1 MYTFAAEQKTNLIMS
16 HIITR
21 VFLPL
26 LLIVWVSNFALAG
39 NEPGK
44 VNTAYTLPIDSPKKE
59 VAPPPPAP
67 PMLTF
72 PVSSITA
79 KMTLNG
85 YTQVRYQDYE
95 DGDSKT
101 RNSFDIRNARLI
113 LKGTVLK
120 NIAYNFQC
128 DFAPPTVRLMDGTFA
143 YTINKYA
150 KFTAGQQK
158 VPLSYESL
166 RTDYDI
172 HSMSRSQ
179 VVEAL
184 TGRSKDVLATA
195 NSTTAVNNNG
205 RDIGFLFSGGVPNAK
220 TQGTWVDYY
229 LGVFNGNGINISDKD
244 ESKDIGGRVVLHP
257 IKNLGIG
264 GSYYDGSATYGVDVA
279 HVKNRNRYGFDV
291 NYDDGNRIYA
301 VAEYLQ
307 GTDSVTDKGGYYAMV
322 EGYILPKRFS
332 ALVKYDFYDPNKVN
346 NSDGTNNDAT
356 IIYSFAL
363 NWYFAQFT
371 KVQVQYDF
379 KHEDGDKA
387 IQKHNDLFSIQA
399 QVFF

>member
-1 MYTFAAEQKTNLIMS
+1 MKHSATKVFTLLI
-16 HIITR
+16 
-21 VFLPL
+21 
-26 LLIVWVSNFALAG
+26 LIVWLGNVAYAG
-39 NEPGK
+39 DKPASANS
-44 VNTAYTLPIDSPKKE
+44 TYSLPVDSPKKE
-59 VAPPPPAP
+59 QAAPAP
-67 PMLTF
+67 APQMLTY
-72 PVSSITA
+72 PISSITA

-85 YTQVRYQDYE
+85 YTQVRFQDFE
-95 DGDSKT
+95 DGDPKT

-113 LKGTVLK
+113 LRGTVLK
-120 NIAYNFQC
+120 NISYNFQC

-143 YTINKYA
+143 YTINKFA

-184 TGRSKDVLATA
+184 TARSKDVVATA
-195 NSTTAVNNNG
+195 ASTTAVNNNG
-205 RDIGFLFSGGVPNAK
+205 RDIGLLFSGGVPNQK
-220 TQGTWVDYY
+220 TQSTWVDYY
-229 LGVFNGNGINISDKD
+229 LGVFDGMGINVTDKD
-244 ESKDIGGRVVLHP
+244 ESKDIGGRVVAHP
-257 IKNLGIG
+257 IKNLSIG
-264 GSYYDGSATYGVDVA
+264 GSYYDGSATYGIDLSKP
-279 HVKNRNRYGFDV
+279 KNRNRMGFDIA
-291 NYDDGNRIYA
+291 YEDGKRIYA
-301 VAEYLQ
+301 AAEYLQ
-307 GTDSVTDKGGYYAMV
+307 GTDSTTDRAGYYILA
-322 EGYILPKRFS
+322 EGFFLPKKFS
-332 ALVKYDFYDPNKVN
+332 ALVKYDFYDPNKSN

-356 IIYSFAL
+356 IVYSFAL

-379 KHEDGDKA
+379 KHEDGAQA